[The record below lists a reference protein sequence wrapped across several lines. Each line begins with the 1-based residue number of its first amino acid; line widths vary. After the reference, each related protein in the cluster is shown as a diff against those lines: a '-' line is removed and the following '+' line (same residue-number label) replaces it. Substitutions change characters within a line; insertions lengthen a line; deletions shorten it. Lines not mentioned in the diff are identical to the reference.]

1 MAAKKENLPP
11 IYEIVRETQRLLGVS
26 QMELAD
32 RLGVSKSYLS
42 SILNSFRFTS
52 RSFAV
57 RLLLLLE
64 DRKEKKFSELKNQLR
79 EHIKIVKDHPKTN

>member
-26 QMELAD
+26 QMELAN

-79 EHIKIVKDHPKTN
+79 EHIKIVKDHSKTN